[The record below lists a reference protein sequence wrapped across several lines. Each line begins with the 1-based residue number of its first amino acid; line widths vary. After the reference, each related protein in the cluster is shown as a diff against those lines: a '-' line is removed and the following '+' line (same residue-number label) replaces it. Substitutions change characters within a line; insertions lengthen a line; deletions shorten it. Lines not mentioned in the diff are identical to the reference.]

1 MHVKHKATYI
11 IYSPQS
17 DIPIKYI
24 RPPSTIPTRLNGLQK
39 YLQQEFRFT
48 RTWGKILFNSRTC
61 LGKMSTYEN
70 RCKCQVKSRSFIL
83 QKIISLIKNCIIIFL
98 QNLLWFLSPLRI
110 SRLQYYG
117 DANSFEK
124 KLRCIFL
131 WPSNRKIRVH
141 SALRKIGMLVNSNQ
155 KTRFILLIFP
165 GIICKIVDFKK
176 IYVWK

>member
-17 DIPIKYI
+17 DICTYKIYQ
-24 RPPSTIPTRLNGLQK
+24 TIPTRLNGLQK

-124 KLRCIFL
+124 KNHAAYSCDL
-131 WPSNRKIRVH
+131 V
-141 SALRKIGMLVNSNQ
+141 IGKSGCTQL
-155 KTRFILLIFP
+155 
-165 GIICKIVDFKK
+165 
-176 IYVWK
+176 YVKLECW

>member
-98 QNLLWFLSPLRI
+98 QNLLWFLHSEYLVYNTMVTLTPLKKNYAAYSCDLVI
-110 SRLQYYG
+110 
-117 DANSFEK
+117 EK
-124 KLRCIFL
+124 SGCTQLYVKLEC
-131 WPSNRKIRVH
+131 W
-141 SALRKIGMLVNSNQ
+141 
-155 KTRFILLIFP
+155 
-165 GIICKIVDFKK
+165 
-176 IYVWK
+176 